1 MLRKLAE
8 SRQQI
13 QNCLS
18 QNLSIS
24 FGTSSWWWTGQN
36 NHSQLRTR
44 PLRIRLQPGGPGRDI
59 RANLNRTRPIMR
71 IVDFERMPCPRR
83 DTDRLRVRGRDDG
96 VFALEG
102 EDVAA
107 AMFRVR
113 SGNLRCERD
122 LIW

>member
-1 MLRKLAE
+1 
-8 SRQQI
+8 
-13 QNCLS
+13 
-18 QNLSIS
+18 
-24 FGTSSWWWTGQN
+24 
-36 NHSQLRTR
+36 
-44 PLRIRLQPGGPGRDI
+44 
-59 RANLNRTRPIMR
+59 MR